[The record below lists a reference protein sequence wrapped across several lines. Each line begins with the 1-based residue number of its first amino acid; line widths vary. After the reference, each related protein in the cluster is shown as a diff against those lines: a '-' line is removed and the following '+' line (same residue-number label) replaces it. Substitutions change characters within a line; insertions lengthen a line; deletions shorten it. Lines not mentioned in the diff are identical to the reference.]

1 MPTGLTSKALG
12 GQPLKGY
19 LSGSVDAV
27 LRIGD
32 RYVVVDYKTNWLGD
46 PAEPLTAADYA
57 RPRLIEAMLH
67 SDYPLQALLYSI
79 VLHRFLR
86 WRLPAY
92 APEKHLGGVMYLF
105 LRGMC
110 GPDTP
115 VVDGHPAGV
124 FSWQPPASLI
134 AAMSDLVWAGGHMTT
149 MEWRR
154 AIGATGLLRDFTDA
168 EVLESSDVHVAQR
181 LTELAEEPDE
191 AVALAIALAVRALR
205 NGSVCVD
212 LRSVEQQVGT
222 DGLPWPEVD
231 AWLTAIRVSVLASAP
246 PALRLYDDLLYL
258 DRYWLEEQQVCDDVH
273 TMIAVKP
280 EKASPDI
287 DRLFPTGFEEQRAA
301 AEVAL
306 SQGLTVLTGGPGTGK
321 TTTVAR
327 LLALLASGTRLR
339 IALAA
344 PTGKAAARLQEA
356 VQLEVGKLDKADQEA
371 LSGMHATTLHRLLG
385 SRPDTSA
392 RFRHNRGNRL
402 PHDVI
407 VVDETSMVSLT
418 MMARLLEA
426 VRPDARLILVGDPD
440 QLASVEAGAVLAD
453 LVDGLDDSKLATL
466 KTPHRFGESIGALAS
481 AIREGDADGAID
493 VLRAG
498 GDHIEWIDS
507 DQPSEHLRKVIVP
520 QALRL
525 REAAILGNAD
535 VALQTLDAHR
545 LLCAHRRGPYGVRFW
560 NRQVERWLAE
570 ETGDPIWSDW
580 YAGRPVL
587 VTANDYGLGLYNGDT
602 GVTLVRDGMLRAVI
616 AGTEQQEFATSRL
629 SDVDTMHAMTIH
641 KSQGSQADEVTV
653 LLPQEDSRLLMRELF
668 YTAVTRA
675 KKRVLVVGAESAV
688 RAAVERRAVRA
699 SGLARRLRR

>member
-1 MPTGLTSKALG
+1 
-12 GQPLKGY
+12 
-19 LSGSVDAV
+19 
-27 LRIGD
+27 
-32 RYVVVDYKTNWLGD
+32 
-46 PAEPLTAADYA
+46 
-57 RPRLIEAMLH
+57 
-67 SDYPLQALLYSI
+67 
-79 VLHRFLR
+79 
-86 WRLPAY
+86 
-92 APEKHLGGVMYLF
+92 
-105 LRGMC
+105 
-110 GPDTP
+110 
-115 VVDGHPAGV
+115 
-124 FSWQPPASLI
+124 
-134 AAMSDLVWAGGHMTT
+134 MTT

-154 AIGATGLLRDFTDA
+154 ALGATGLLRTFTDA

-181 LTELAEEPDE
+181 LTALAKEPNE
-191 AVALAIALAVRALR
+191 TVALAVALAVRALR

-212 LRSVEQQVGT
+212 LRSVAGQVGVE
-222 DGLPWPEVD
+222 GLPWPEVD
-231 AWLTAIRVSVLASAP
+231 AWLGAIHASPLASAP
-246 PALRLYDDLLYL
+246 PALRLYSDLLYL

-280 EKASPDI
+280 QKVSPDI
-287 DRLFPTGFEEQRAA
+287 DRLFPAGYDEQRAA
-301 AEVAL
+301 AKVAL

-356 VQLEVGKLDKADQEA
+356 VQLEVAKLDAADQEA

-453 LVDGLDDSKLATL
+453 LVDGLDGSKLAAL

-481 AIREGDADGAID
+481 AIREGDTVRAIE

-498 GDHIEWIDS
+498 GDHIEWIDT
-507 DQPSEHLRKVIVP
+507 DQPSEHLRKVVGP
-520 QALRL
+520 QARRF
-525 REAAILGNAD
+525 REAAILGNAE
-535 VALQTLDAHR
+535 VALQTLDEHR

-560 NRQVERWLAE
+560 NRQVERWLSE
-570 ETGDPIWSDW
+570 ETGEPIWSDW

-602 GVTLVRDGMLRAVI
+602 GVTVVRDGALRAVI
-616 AGTEQQEFATSRL
+616 AGSEQKEFATSRL
-629 SDVDTMHAMTIH
+629 SDVDTLHAMTIH

-675 KKRVLVVGAESAV
+675 KKRVRIIGPEASV
-688 RAAVERRAVRA
+688 RAAVERRAIRA
-699 SGLARRLRR
+699 SGLARRLRG